1 MVLNKELT
9 ANFLEQSLNYLN
21 NADHAWEHGEPA
33 SVVLELAKNAQ
44 ENLRNAIAR
53 LEAHCGD

>member
-1 MVLNKELT
+1 MRVHEPSTGEL
-9 ANFLEQSLNYLN
+9 LEQALNYLN
-21 NADHAWEHGEPA
+21 DADHAWNHGKSA
-33 SVVLELAKNAQ
+33 SMVLELANNAQ